1 MKFMKETDFFL
12 KQSPNSYQKQEST
25 DNINCR
31 KKHYLCHNS
40 FIFLLVNIYLINA
53 PFKDCGIIVFLLYHS
68 TPSGRQS
75 FGSGVSRFFL
85 TFFFGCNSGRSGT
98 SLGRK
103 LIVFTSII
111 YHNSYSKKPASFN
124 QRGGAAFAV
133 PSSPAVYPAAW
144 SICGRTPLFFRFLI
158 LGANLQ
164 IKFYT

>member
-1 MKFMKETDFFL
+1 MKETDFSL
-12 KQSPNSYQKQEST
+12 KESQNSYHKQEST

-31 KKHYLCHNS
+31 KKHYLCHIS
-40 FIFLLVNIYLINA
+40 FI
-53 PFKDCGIIVFLLYHS
+53 LYHS

-111 YHNSYSKKPASFN
+111 YHNSYSKKPADMRPQDCCLST
-124 QRGGAAFAV
+124 
-133 PSSPAVYPAAW
+133 PSDHGHICLCSPILPSRLSGCLVNPW
-144 SICGRTPLFFRFLI
+144 SDTIVFSLFDSGCKFTDYI
-158 LGANLQ
+158 LYLTQKIG
-164 IKFYT
+164 